1 MEKHIKLEKTDIQ
14 NLINMLNEQ
23 AKYVNKLY
31 LQMSVLDFPEKI
43 NTPTQSLAGAE
54 PLKVGLIREVCG
66 SKRNAACGR
75 CKVDA
80 AVPAGAGLG
89 ACCAG
94 SHK

>member
-1 MEKHIKLEKTDIQ
+1 MVLSSSHLVMSSIAASLHYKLRKER
-14 NLINMLNEQ
+14 
-23 AKYVNKLY
+23 AV
-31 LQMSVLDFPEKI
+31 V
-43 NTPTQSLAGAE
+43 QSLAGAE

-89 ACCAG
+89 ACGAG
-94 SHK
+94 SHKYSAVGAGKLCAAACVVF